1 MRKRHLPGMATGLLL
16 TAACIGSASA
26 NIIDDTYGAGAG
38 SFELGGGFVAN
49 QYNYM
54 PLAQGSTSI
63 TGWTVGGPGGG
74 VDWLLAPYWTADTGK
89 HSVDLQQSDLQQP
102 NWPNNGPDNGSIA
115 TIIPTSTGQT
125 YRLTFG
131 AATYGGYY
139 AKGVV
144 SAGTLIDQTFTTIAS
159 PSYNTQVYQQFAFL
173 FTATA
178 PTTEIRFMTDSPNTI
193 YGPAID
199 SVSVDLAASVPE
211 PSNTALLA
219 IGIAGLA
226 AARFKRR

>member
-1 MRKRHLPGMATGLLL
+1 MTTATNMDGMSQEIIATTVAPARLPFRAFDPVVFAAGPPLTYDVRRDRPAEHMQRRNAMRKRHLPGMATGLLL

-49 QYNYM
+49 QYNFM

-115 TIIPTSTGQT
+115 TIIPTSPGQT

-131 AATYGGYY
+131 AATYAGYY
-139 AKGVV
+139 ATGEV
-144 SAGTLIDQTFTTIAS
+144 
-159 PSYNTQVYQQFAFL
+159 
-173 FTATA
+173 
-178 PTTEIRFMTDSPNTI
+178 
-193 YGPAID
+193 
-199 SVSVDLAASVPE
+199 
-211 PSNTALLA
+211 
-219 IGIAGLA
+219 
-226 AARFKRR
+226 ARFVRTDFPVS